1 LASASRAAI
10 PTGVNE
16 PTHPLQIRDYRLY
29 WVTRFIATCATVGM
43 VVVIG
48 AQTYQI
54 ARTVHGFSE
63 ARSAFLLGVLG
74 LVQFVPFLLL
84 TPVAGLL
91 ADRMD
96 RRWVTA
102 CACSVDLGIA
112 LVLAAANTWGF
123 VSLYLLFSLAAL
135 YGAARVFIGPALSAI
150 APNVVPSAL
159 LPKAIATSS
168 LAWQSAAVIGPAMGG
183 LLLAR
188 GSDLPYWSAAALL
201 ALAII
206 SVLAINHRAP
216 PAAAPDK
223 PLKLIAEGARF
234 VWHERFLLG
243 CVTLDLFAVLMGGA
257 TAMLPAF
264 AYDVLKV
271 GDSGLGMLRAAPA
284 LGAVLVGV
292 WLGVRPISRN
302 VGPKMLWAV
311 AVFGLATLVF
321 GLSNSFVLSL
331 AMLALLGAAD
341 AISVFIRGTLVQ
353 LNTPD
358 DKRGRVNSI
367 SGLAISA
374 SNELGEMQ
382 SGLAAAFL
390 GPVGAVALGGI
401 GAIVVTA
408 MWTILFPELRRART
422 FAPQYRQKEN
432 TA

>member
-1 LASASRAAI
+1 MPGTVS
-10 PTGVNE
+10 E

-29 WVTRFIATCATVGM
+29 WLTRFIATCATVGM

-54 ARTVHGFSE
+54 ARTVHGLSE

-74 LVQFVPFLLL
+74 LVQFIPFLLL

-102 CACSVDLGIA
+102 CACAVDLLIA
-112 LVLAAANTWGF
+112 LVLAAANAWGF
-123 VSLYLLFSLAAL
+123 LNLWLLFSLAAL

-150 APNVVPSAL
+150 APNVVPPAL
-159 LPKAIATSS
+159 LPRAIAVSS
-168 LAWQSAAVIGPAMGG
+168 LAWQFAAVIGPAAGG

-188 GSDLPYWSAAALL
+188 SPALPYWSAAALL
-201 ALAII
+201 ALAIG
-206 SVLAINHRAP
+206 SVLAISHRAP

-223 PLKLIAEGARF
+223 PLRQIAEGARF
-234 VWHERFLLG
+234 VWRERFLLG
-243 CVTLDLFAVLMGGA
+243 CVTLDLFAVLLGGA

-264 AYDVLKV
+264 AYDVLHV
-271 GDSGLGMLRAAPA
+271 GDTGLGLLRAAPA
-284 LGAVLVGV
+284 LGAVLVGL
-292 WLGVRPISRN
+292 WLGVRPLSRN
-302 VGPKMLWAV
+302 VGAKMLWAV

-321 GLSNSFVLSL
+321 GLSTSFPLSL

-390 GPVGAVALGGI
+390 GPVGAVALGGV

-408 MWTILFPELRRART
+408 IWTVLFPELRHAKT
-422 FAPQYRQKEN
+422 FAPQYRHKED
-432 TA
+432 AP